1 VPYRFLALA
10 ADGSE
15 QRGWLQVETEAAAER
30 ALWERGWTVIQL
42 RASAGGFDLAR
53 WFPTFFGPRRR
64 DVIVFSQQMATLVDS
79 GIAIVPALQL
89 LVEESTH
96 RALRQTLRRVLEQ
109 VRTGAPF
116 SAALAEHPLVFPD
129 LYTRMVQV
137 GEQTGNIGLIL
148 RRLATYFEKEMGVSR
163 RVRDAMAYPAF
174 LLVIAFGV
182 VLLLLNFTLPPLL
195 RLYDEFEATLP
206 WPTRFLMSLTD
217 FVTAYRLPMA
227 LGAAVVAVALFVF
240 LRTPVGRRTRDTVL
254 LGLPLMGPVNVQGSV
269 ARLSRT
275 LATLLQAG
283 LALPES
289 LELTGRTISNVV
301 LRQSVDDLR
310 REALQGRGLSE
321 PLGRLRWFPRLL
333 AQMVRVG
340 EETGTLDQHLT
351 TLADFYEEEV
361 DRSMK
366 GMTSLLEPAMILF
379 VGGIVGFVAISVV
392 LPMYTLLGSIH

>member
-321 PLGRLRWFPRLL
+321 PLSRLRWFPRLL